1 MTAKTNRLIAIAFAT
16 TALAGAAWSSSTA
29 AASLEPSAHGRF
41 DAPMHLA
48 QSDPTVPPS
57 ETLPERA
64 SPPVNRPP
72 SAAQPADIDGAPQ
85 PAPDSAPMP
94 TASSPP
100 SRPYQPA
107 KAPAPVPVAAPPP
120 KPAPAYKITVDG
132 KVESTPG
139 ASFTLAVEK
148 GDTVKVIAEHLNTP
162 AEDIIK
168 LNKLKKPYELEV
180 GRKLKIPTDK
190 VYIVQAGDTLYSIGR
205 RFTVKPQVLGD
216 VNDMDVGAHLH
227 PGQHIA
233 LPIEHKDTGP
243 VRTLVAAEPPVRTP
257 SPYRRPYAVIP
268 APGTTTGAE
277 GEPGVMAEPGHPPVR
292 SGGYVRNTPPPPSI
306 NGAPVVDSTPP
317 PSDAQVASAGR
328 GRFAWP
334 IRGAVLWGFGPKAGG
349 QKNDGVDISGAMGE
363 PVMAAAAGEVVYA
376 GNQVP
381 GFGNLV
387 LIKHD
392 GGWVT
397 AYAHLS
403 RTEVKIKE
411 AVAQGQEIGQVGE
424 SGGVDQPQLHF
435 EIRYAPSARD
445 KARPIDPSLVLAPR

>member
-1 MTAKTNRLIAIAFAT
+1 MMTAKTNRLIAIAFAT

-29 AASLEPSAHGRF
+29 AASLEASAPARF
-41 DAPMHLA
+41 DATAHLM
-48 QSDPTVPPS
+48 QSDQPAPPS
-57 ETLPERA
+57 ESLPERA

-85 PAPDSAPMP
+85 PAPDTAPMP
-94 TASSPP
+94 TASSPQP
-100 SRPYQPA
+100 TPPAYQPA
-107 KAPAPVPVAAPPP
+107 PVVAAAPPPP
-120 KPAPAYKITVDG
+120 KPAPAYKVSVDG

-139 ASFTLAVEK
+139 ASFTLVVEK

-162 AEDIIK
+162 VEDIIK

-180 GRKLKIPTDK
+180 GRKLKIPTAK
-190 VYIVQAGDTLYSIGR
+190 VYVVEAGDTLYSIGR

-243 VRTLVAAEPPVRTP
+243 VRTLVAAEPPARQP
-257 SPYRRPYAVIP
+257 NPYRRPYAVIQ
-268 APGTTTGAE
+268 PGTTTGAE
-277 GEPGVMAEPGHPPVR
+277 GGDPGVMAEPGHPPVR
-292 SGGYVRNTPPPPSI
+292 AGGYIRNTPPPPSI
-306 NGAPVVDSTPP
+306 NGAPVVESTPAP
-317 PSDAQVASAGR
+317 TDAQVASAGR

-349 QKNDGVDISGAMGE
+349 QKNDGVDISGSMGE

-411 AVAQGQEIGQVGE
+411 EVAQGQEIGQVGE